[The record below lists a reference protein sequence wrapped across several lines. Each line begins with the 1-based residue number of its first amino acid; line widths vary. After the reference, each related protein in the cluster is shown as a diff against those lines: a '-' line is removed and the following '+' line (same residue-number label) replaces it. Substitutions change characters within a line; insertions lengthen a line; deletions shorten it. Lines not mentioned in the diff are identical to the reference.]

1 MNAIIVPS
9 LILLAGV
16 IDDIMTKKVHN
27 YLAVAGL
34 LVGGMYSYF
43 FGGKEQLVLGLLA
56 LGLTFC
62 LYAPLFLMKII
73 GGGDVKL
80 MLAFSIT
87 TNWQTVL
94 NLTFYAFIWALVF
107 GLIRAALDK
116 KLMNVFRNVFQMI
129 TTKTK
134 VEAKDLN
141 RIPFT
146 VALFFGWLSHLAVNG
161 GRI

>member
-1 MNAIIVPS
+1 MTAVIVPS

-16 IDDIMTKKVHN
+16 IDDIVTKKVHN
-27 YLAVAGL
+27 HLAIAALV
-34 LVGGMYSYF
+34 VGGMYSYF
-43 FGGKEQLVLGLLA
+43 SGGKEQLVLGMLA

-62 LYAPLFLMKII
+62 LYAPLFLLKVL

-80 MLAFSIT
+80 MLAFSVT
-87 TNWQTVL
+87 ANWQAIL

-116 KLMNVFRNVFQMI
+116 KLINVFRNVFQML

-134 VEAKDLN
+134 VESKDLN

-146 VALFFGWLSHLAVNG
+146 VALFFGWISHLAVNG
-161 GRI
+161 GTI